1 MKKFIAALC
10 LSLFIFGIA
19 HTEETYDHQ
28 HTVLAL
34 NMAVVSINRIIKTED
49 RAVLEWEYNN
59 IIHGLAFGNIE
70 SNPEIIKLFQEL
82 ANFINGKKLR
92 QEDAKKLREFYEYRQ
107 KEAYYRAMHDL
118 FEPKPDESDGSK
130 TEESLSKLASLTPI
144 TQDVSLPLL
153 SWVGN
158 LSVSTVSS
166 IGMSYY
172 GYQAEV
178 ERIHSEF
185 EGELWK
191 LKREEI
197 ESCHQL
203 QSKLLESS
211 WPLLRKYRIPDE
223 DRLTEDA
230 LEDFFKAM
238 ETSDPSNR
246 LEMLEI
252 REHNFK
258 IYPPYWLY
266 RAIAAFDM
274 GDMNECDNCLSKFN
288 EVWRPVLRTDYY
300 KAEAAKYQAS
310 RIIQTSELTK
320 ETLDRIRALADTIR
334 YYSPT
339 KDWSNRIFAGLL
351 YFGIGEREEAVKCIR
366 GNTLFHYEDDVSNAV
381 LEEMKKR
388 PEDFTFDKISKTLRK
403 NELEYRKSNFLASIK
418 DSELSA
424 DLTQYFAS
432 CDIEAF
438 AGFEYLMKGEFQ
450 ESKQH
455 FSKIDEYCD
464 GLSIIG
470 TMYAKGLEVEKDY
483 KKSATYYEVAAR
495 LGHFQSQWELGN
507 LYYDGGPNL
516 ERDYMKALKWYH
528 VLGPG
533 SAEIEYR
540 NGSDYVLMPLLFGAY
555 NIFTFGGT
563 WVWFTD
569 WIADSNIQSLAFQ
582 KVGAMYGWGWFY
594 FEKGS
599 KDERAKAL
607 EDAQAIIA
615 SIPERQK
622 NWKQ

>member
-1 MKKFIAALC
+1 MKKFIAVSC

-19 HTEETYDHQ
+19 HAEETYDHQ

-49 RAVLEWEYNN
+49 RAVLEWEYDN
-59 IIHGLAFGNIE
+59 IINMLAIGNIE
-70 SNPEIIKLFQEL
+70 SDPEMTEL
-82 ANFINGKKLR
+82 YHELMNFINGKKLR
-92 QEDAKKLREFYEYRQ
+92 QEDSQRLRENYEQRQ
-107 KEAYYRAMHDL
+107 KEAFYRAML
-118 FEPKPDESDGSK
+118 MGFTSMKFASTINTRAISQATSQGSF
-130 TEESLSKLASLTPI
+130 
-144 TQDVSLPLL
+144 LPLL
-153 SWVGN
+153 GWVGN
-158 LSVSTVSS
+158 LSLSAVSS

-185 EGELWK
+185 DGELWK

-266 RAIAAFDM
+266 RAIAAFDT

-288 EVWRPVLRTDYY
+288 EVWRPVLRRDCY
-300 KAEAAKYQAS
+300 KAEAAKYQVS
-310 RIIQTSELTK
+310 RIIQTSEPTK
-320 ETLDRIRALADTIR
+320 ETLDRIRALADTIHD
-334 YYSPT
+334 YSPDD
-339 KDWSNRIFAGLL
+339 DWSNRIFAGLL
-351 YFGIGEREEAVKCIR
+351 YFGIGEKGKAVTCVEENI
-366 GNTLFHYEDDVSNAV
+366 LFGYEKEMSGAV

-388 PEDFTFDKISKTLRK
+388 SESFTFSDIAKTLRM
-403 NELEYRKSNFLASIK
+403 NALEYRKGKFLASIK

-424 DLTQYFAS
+424 VLTKYFDS

-438 AGFEYLMKGEFQ
+438 AGFECLMKGEFQ

-470 TMYAKGLEVEKDY
+470 RMYAKGLEVEKDY
-483 KKSATYYEVAAR
+483 KKSATYYEEAAR
-495 LGHFQSQWELGN
+495 LGHLQSQFELGN

-516 ERDYMKALKWYH
+516 ERDYMKALMWYH
-528 VLGPG
+528 VISPV
-533 SAEIEYR
+533 SEEVEYR
-540 NGSDYVLMPLLFGAY
+540 DGEDYVFVPLFLGVY
-555 NIFTFGGT
+555 NVITLGGT

-569 WIADSNIQSLAFQ
+569 WLTDSNIQSLASQ
-582 KVGAMYGWGWFY
+582 KVLAMYGAGWFNLS
-594 FEKGS
+594 KGS
-599 KDERAKAL
+599 KEERVKAL